1 MKSAIDIGSNSL
13 RLLVIEEVNGVRRVV
28 RQSVEETRMGEGF
41 REGRLLDSS
50 MERTL
55 DVIEGWKK
63 ELVSEGMANTLI
75 FATSAVRDA
84 VNGADFARMV
94 KERTGEELRILSGDE
109 EAWYSFSGAVGG
121 FDFPREEC
129 LLIDIGGG
137 STELAAFEHGKLHGF
152 SMPMGAVR
160 WLVTNAKRE
169 EVKRMMATAVTLHH
183 FDSVKHFIGVGGTIT
198 TLGAVLGGI
207 TEYSREAIHGRILCY
222 RQLQE
227 LKHCLSA
234 MTLEERKAVVG
245 MPEKRAE
252 IILYGL
258 EILEI
263 LFEILHISEIYISD
277 WGILDGILWESENNS
292 K

>member
-13 RLLVIEEVNGVRRVV
+13 RLLVTEEINGVTHVV
-28 RQSVEETRMGEGF
+28 RQDVEETRMGEGF

-50 MERTL
+50 MKRTL
-55 DVIEGWKK
+55 DVIERWKK
-63 ELVSEGMANTLI
+63 ELVAEGMGNPLI

-84 VNGADFARMV
+84 VNGDDFARMV
-94 KERTGEELRILSGDE
+94 KERSGENLRILSGDE

-121 FDFPREEC
+121 FDFPKEEC

-137 STELAAFEHGKLHGF
+137 STELAGFENGRFRGF

-160 WLVTNAKRE
+160 WQVMNAKRE
-169 EVKRMMATAVTLHH
+169 EVKRMMATSVTLCR
-183 FDSVKHFIGVGGTIT
+183 FDSVKHFIGVGGTVT
-198 TLGAVLGGI
+198 TLGAVLGRI
-207 TEYSREAIHGRILCY
+207 SEYSREAIHGRTFCY

-227 LKHCLSA
+227 LKHELSA
-234 MTLEERKAVVG
+234 MTLEERRAVVG

-252 IILYGL
+252 IILYGM

-263 LFEILHISEIYISD
+263 LFEIFNIPEMYISD
-277 WGILDGILWESENNS
+277 WGILDGILCEN
-292 K
+292 